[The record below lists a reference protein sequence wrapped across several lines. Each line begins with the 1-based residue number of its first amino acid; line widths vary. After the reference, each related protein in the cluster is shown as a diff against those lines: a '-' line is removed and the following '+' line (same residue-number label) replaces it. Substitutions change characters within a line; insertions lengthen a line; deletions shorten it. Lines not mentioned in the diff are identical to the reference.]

1 MLAHMPRAVET
12 ADAEDQLRRIEAVT
26 DTELAHLSVE
36 ELLQE
41 LLTRVRG
48 VLDVDTA
55 TVLLLDAGG
64 QELHAT
70 ASSGIEEEV
79 RQGVR
84 VPVGEG
90 FAGRVAAEHKPLI
103 LEHIDPVTV
112 VNPLLWDKGLVS
124 LAGVPLLAENE
135 LIGVLH
141 VGTLRA
147 RTFTD
152 EDVRLLR
159 LVADRIALA
168 VRTRISQTERAAA
181 STLQRSLLPG
191 CLPQIPGLE
200 FCSRYVPG
208 EDVGVSGDWYDA
220 FTLPSG
226 WLCVAIGD
234 VVGRG
239 LPAAT
244 VMSRMRTATRS
255 YALDA
260 TDPADVLTRLD
271 RHMRHFEPGAMATI
285 AYAMWEPSLERM
297 HLSLAGHLAPV
308 LALPGEDAMSPEV
321 PVDPP
326 IGAGF
331 PTYHRRTTTLEI
343 PYGTT
348 VFFYTDGLVERRDR
362 PLEEGLDLLRK
373 HVRPGPAEATC
384 ARVLSGLVGSRPAT
398 DDIAVLTLR
407 RQDLHNLP
415 SMDLE
420 LEAVPESLGEL
431 RASLRRWLPTVG
443 ASEDDEADLLV
454 AVGEA
459 AANVIEHAYGPG
471 GGKYTVC
478 LRYSDGELHVT
489 VSDNGRWRSPRGEHR
504 GRGTDLMRQL
514 CDEVSVLHHDGA
526 GTDVRL
532 CKRLAG
538 DGPG

>member
-1 MLAHMPRAVET
+1 MLAHMPWAVET
-12 ADAEDQLRRIEAVT
+12 DGAEGRLRQIEAVT
-26 DTELAHLSVE
+26 DTALAHLSVE

-41 LLTRVRG
+41 LLNRVCEA
-48 VLDVDTA
+48 LDADTA
-55 TVLLLDAGG
+55 TVLLVDADG
-64 QELHAT
+64 QQLLAT
-70 ASSGIEEEV
+70 ASCGIEEEV
-79 RQGVR
+79 HQGFR
-84 VPVGEG
+84 VPIGEG
-90 FAGRVAAEHKPLI
+90 FAGRIAAERKPLV
-103 LEHIDPVTV
+103 LEHIDPDTV

-124 LAGVPLLAENE
+124 LAGVPLLAEGE

-168 VRTRISQTERAAA
+168 AKTRILQAERAAA
-181 STLQRSLLPG
+181 SALQRSLLPG
-191 CLPQIPGLE
+191 RLPDVSGLE

-226 WLCVAIGD
+226 WLCIAIGD
-234 VVGRG
+234 VVGKG

-255 YALDA
+255 YALEA
-260 TDPADVLTRLD
+260 SDPADVLSRLD
-271 RHMRHFEPGAMATI
+271 RHMRHFEPDSMATI

-308 LALPGEDAMSPEV
+308 LAVPGEESTMPEV

-331 PTYHRRTTTLEI
+331 PTYHRRTTIIDI

-348 VFFYTDGLVERRDR
+348 VCFYTDGLVERRDR
-362 PLEEGLDLLRK
+362 PLDDGLRLLRQ
-373 HVRPGPAEATC
+373 HVRAGPAQATC
-384 ARVLSGLVGSRPAT
+384 ARVLSGLVGNRPAT
-398 DDIAVLTLR
+398 DDIAVLAMR
-407 RQDLHNLP
+407 RQDLHNVRR
-415 SMDLE
+415 MELE
-420 LEAVPESLGEL
+420 LDAVPESLAEL
-431 RASLRRWLPTVG
+431 RTTLRRWLPTVG
-443 ASEDDEADLLV
+443 ASEDDVSDLLV

-478 LRYSDGELHVT
+478 SDYRDGEVRIT
-489 VSDNGRWRSPRGEHR
+489 ISDTGTWRSSRGAHR
-504 GRGTDLMRQL
+504 GRGTELMRQL
-514 CDEVSVLHHDGA
+514 CDEMSVLHHDGA
-526 GTDVRL
+526 GTDVYL
-532 CKRLAG
+532 AKRLHGA
-538 DGPG
+538 DSQ